1 MLLSRYRSS
10 FVVPCSRSRSRK
22 AQQKR
27 IGQDSSLLMLNQALA
42 SLTRPEP
49 PCQQQ
54 LLIVHREQ
62 FCFISIRIANSS
74 SNIINIEKKKRYK
87 TAYVC
92 QARVIAICPLLSCQF
107 SFSVPSS
114 DTCLFSFSVPSSD
127 ACLFSFSSSSAFPSS
142 SSRSTFSSTRNLQ
155 YQT

>member
-1 MLLSRYRSS
+1 MLLTRYRSS
-10 FVVPCSRSRSRK
+10 FVVSCSRSRSRSSRKSRK
-22 AQQKR
+22 AQQNT

-54 LLIVHREQ
+54 LLIVYREQ
-62 FCFISIRIANSS
+62 FCFISIKIVNSS
-74 SNIINIEKKKRYK
+74 TKPILRQTRYK
-87 TAYVC
+87 NAYVC
-92 QARVIAICPLLSCQF
+92 QARVIAISLLLSCQF

-114 DTCLFSFSVPSSD
+114 DT
-127 ACLFSFSSSSAFPSS
+127 CLFSFSSSSAFPSS